1 MIFTKGRGISTLKA
15 ISSGNDAINSQMWTL
30 YTKYKES
37 EVERPPPPPPPFF
50 NLINYVLLPTSK

>member
-15 ISSGNDAINSQMWTL
+15 ISSGNDAINSQMGTL

-37 EVERPPPPPPPFF
+37 EVERPPFF